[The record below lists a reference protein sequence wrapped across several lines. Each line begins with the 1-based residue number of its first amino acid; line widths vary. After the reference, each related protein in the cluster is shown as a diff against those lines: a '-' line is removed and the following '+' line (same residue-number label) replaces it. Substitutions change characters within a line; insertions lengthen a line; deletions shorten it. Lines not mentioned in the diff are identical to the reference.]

1 MVGARLKELDALRG
15 FAVAVMILVVSPG
28 SWSHTYAPLQHADWH
43 GWTFADLV
51 FPDFLF
57 GVGMALALTLGRS
70 LDPLGDK
77 AGFSRKLFRR
87 VMGLIG
93 LGLVLNFLSVIA
105 GWLGAGSVGPT
116 DTVEWRLPGV
126 LQRIALCYLLAV
138 TIVSTGLLWCRR
150 QPARGTTIAAALG
163 IGVLLIGYW
172 AMLTFVAAPGYE
184 QGDLTKAGNLPAW
197 IDRAVFT
204 PRHMWPLGAES
215 WRGPVVYEP
224 EGLLSTL
231 PATADVL
238 FGFLAVAVWRRY
250 PDQRNVLLL
259 VIGLALLI
267 GGLLLDTAFPIN
279 KKLWTSSFVLLT
291 SGISCLALLCVS
303 LLLRPRAVECA
314 IFPFFVLGGNALLA
328 FTLSAA
334 LSAFGSIPLGG
345 GQTAQNM
352 GFALVNRWIA
362 DPYVA
367 SLVCALAIVAV
378 ITLAILPFHRKGVHL
393 RL

>member
-1 MVGARLKELDALRG
+1 MVEPRLRELDALRG

-28 SWSHTYAPLQHADWH
+28 SWAHTYAPLQHADWH

-70 LDPLGDK
+70 LDPLRDK
-77 AGFSRKLFRR
+77 AGFGRKLFRR
-87 VMGLIG
+87 VTGLIG
-93 LGLVLNFLSVIA
+93 LGLALNFLAVIA

-138 TIVSTGLLWCRR
+138 TIVCMGMLWRPR
-150 QPARGTTIAAALG
+150 QPARGTTIAAVSG

-172 AMLTFVAAPGYE
+172 AVLTYVAAPGYE
-184 QGDLTKAGNLPAW
+184 PGDLTKAGNLPAW

-204 PRHMWPLGAES
+204 PRHMWPLGAET

-231 PATADVL
+231 PATANVL
-238 FGFLAVAVWRRY
+238 FGFLAATVWRQF
-250 PDQRNVLLL
+250 PDQRDVLLL
-259 VIGLALLI
+259 AIGLALLVS
-267 GGLLLDTAFPIN
+267 GLLLDAVFPIN

-291 SGISCLALLCVS
+291 SGISCLALLCVAR
-303 LLLRPRAVECA
+303 LLRTKAVEGA
-314 IFPFFVLGGNALLA
+314 IYPVFVLGGNPLLA
-328 FTLSAA
+328 FALSAA
-334 LSAFGSIPLGG
+334 LSALGSIPLWG
-345 GQTAQNM
+345 GQTAQSV
-352 GFALVNRWIA
+352 GFTLVSHWIA
-362 DPYVA
+362 DPYLA
-367 SLVCALAIVAV
+367 SLVCALGIVALV
-378 ITLAILPFHRKGVHL
+378 TLAILPLHRRGMHL
-393 RL
+393 RV